1 MPFCDHHGLLNGVFG
16 EPAEPE
22 LMPPGTCF
30 IRSRDSESLGSI
42 WEPSVHAVK
51 MCCDARSDSGER
63 VFQAELLGGGPG
75 WESEVSFR

>member
-51 MCCDARSDSGER
+51 MFCDARSDSGESIPGGAVGWGSR
-63 VFQAELLGGGPG
+63 VGI
-75 WESEVSFR
+75 